1 MAAITQRLQCAQLPG
16 VSIVSVGSDPEVYF
30 AHMQQLIGYLQQ
42 KTSRRSA
49 NSSMHT
55 YLKSEPGKRMLHGGD
70 LASAYIAGKL
80 DAMVFTHSIGMCSTK
95 PSNFLSMDG
104 VRYVMETLPCQ
115 DESARKLLDGLLQDH
130 LLDHTG
136 AGSCF
141 LPVLDDGQ
149 FLESDDDEVDGV
161 VVGEDGLVV
170 VPAVKWFR
178 SRLSTCEAENRVLK
192 ASLKGR
198 DDLLRANATAAE
210 AEKQAAI
217 LKKELECRAQLD
229 RVKDENA
236 IRDKA
241 DAVAIAVSNREL
253 QHMKELMELRV
264 QLARAQ
270 RSPRSDDE
278 SSSPAK
284 KTAKTG
290 DAAGD
295 GEPSPPAKKSAKK
308 SVPDQSSLRGML
320 GTDIVFTKL
329 ISADWA
335 NTIAAVNSFVML
347 QDDTSEFV
355 VGPSGS
361 SYPDLMPRLV
371 CDETR
376 GVRAF

>member
-1 MAAITQRLQCAQLPG
+1 MAAITQRLHCAQLPD
-16 VSIVSVGSDPEVYF
+16 VPIVSVGSDPVVYF
-30 AHMQQLIGYLQQ
+30 AHMQQVIGHLQK
-42 KTSRRSA
+42 KTSSRSA
-49 NSSMHT
+49 YSSMHT
-55 YLKSEPGKRMLHGGD
+55 FLKSDAGKLMRQGGD
-70 LASAYIAGKL
+70 LTSAYLAGNL
-80 DAMVFTHSIGMCSTK
+80 SAMVYTHSLGTNTRK
-95 PSNFLSMDG
+95 VSNFLSMEG
-104 VRYVMETLPCQ
+104 VKYVVETLPCQ
-115 DESARKLLDGLLQDH
+115 DESSTKLLTGLLQDH
-130 LLDHTG
+130 LLEQTG
-136 AGSCF
+136 TGSCF
-141 LPVLDDGQ
+141 LPVADDGS
-149 FLESDDDEVDGV
+149 FLESDDDDVDEVA
-161 VVGEDGLVV
+161 VGEDGLVV

-320 GTDIVFTKL
+320 GADIVFTKL

-335 NTIAAVNSFVML
+335 NAIAAVNSFVML
-347 QDDTSEFV
+347 QDDTSELV